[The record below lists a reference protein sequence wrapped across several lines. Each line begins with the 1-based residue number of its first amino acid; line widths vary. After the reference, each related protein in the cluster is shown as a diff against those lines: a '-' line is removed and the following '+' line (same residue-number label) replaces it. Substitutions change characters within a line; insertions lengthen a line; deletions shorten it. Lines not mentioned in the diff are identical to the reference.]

1 METNKKVV
9 EILNDLIRINND
21 RVEGYEKAAQ
31 DVRDSLFDAEIKT
44 VFYQLAEESRSN
56 KAELTSAVERLGG
69 DPAESTTASGKVYRI
84 WMDVK
89 TTFSGDDTLATL
101 KSCEFGEDVAQ
112 KAYREAIE
120 SNVAWPQ
127 EVLSMVNSQQQLLKA
142 SHDRIK
148 RYRDDYAA
156 SKMATH

>member
-9 EILNDLIRINND
+9 GILNDLIRINND
-21 RVEGYEKAAQ
+21 RIEGYEKAAN

-44 VFYQLAEESRSN
+44 VFFQLAEESRSN
-56 KAELTSAVERLGG
+56 KSELIDIVTQLGG
-69 DPAESTTASGKVYRI
+69 DPADSTTAAGEVYRV

-89 TTFSGDDTLATL
+89 NTFSGDDTLSTL
-101 KSCEFGEDVAQ
+101 KSCEYGEDVAQ
-112 KAYREAIE
+112 KAYKEAIG

-127 EVLSMVNSQQQLLKA
+127 DVLSIITSQQKVLKA
-142 SHDRIK
+142 SHDRIR

-156 SKMATH
+156 SKMETH